1 MTRAGWVKHALVFV
15 AAVVTVWL
23 SGIVPVLVLKPKTYA
38 GLTNEQILADMS
50 RVDLVGLISAW
61 PIFIALAIIQALTFH
76 YVKRFATPVFLI
88 GVFILGTLLAWRF
101 WTSV

>member
-1 MTRAGWVKHALVFV
+1 
-15 AAVVTVWL
+15 
-23 SGIVPVLVLKPKTYA
+23 
-38 GLTNEQILADMS
+38 MS